1 MYNHDIVSIDKL
13 KTLNT
18 DKGRRYQTPD
28 GTLYPSVTT
37 ILALKN
43 KPFINAW
50 RKRVGAKEADKIS
63 RQSAARGT
71 SIHKLVE
78 HRLLN
83 ESSKEE
89 AGRKTLNPLNEEMYS
104 VMVEMLFKID
114 NIRGIETKL
123 YSDHLRLAGQ
133 PDCIAEYKGKLSVI
147 DFKTSKKRKTRSH
160 CYNYFMQCSAYAIM
174 FEERTGIPVD
184 QTVIL
189 MAQEDDGPAIWVEKR
204 DEFVPKLLEA
214 RDVYEKEALGLENS

>member
-37 ILALKN
+37 ILAHKN

-71 SIHKLVE
+71 
-78 HRLLN
+78 
-83 ESSKEE
+83 
-89 AGRKTLNPLNEEMYS
+89 
-104 VMVEMLFKID
+104 
-114 NIRGIETKL
+114 
-123 YSDHLRLAGQ
+123 
-133 PDCIAEYKGKLSVI
+133 
-147 DFKTSKKRKTRSH
+147 
-160 CYNYFMQCSAYAIM
+160 
-174 FEERTGIPVD
+174 
-184 QTVIL
+184 
-189 MAQEDDGPAIWVEKR
+189 
-204 DEFVPKLLEA
+204 
-214 RDVYEKEALGLENS
+214 